1 MLIRGECEMSPM
13 TVSQASASEWRTTSD
28 ALLYILWAGS
38 TPSAQVPMAG
48 RSCTRSRGG
57 TIPHVVDS
65 VSNEG
70 PRGSATRV
78 LTCACRCV
86 RLMPGS
92 ALRPLCML
100 CAGFGSLCKCF
111 SALHKLP
118 SPLALRAPLMS
129 TNHLLPS
136 FRATSL
142 ACLRMCLNFS
152 VQDMEKGKK
161 GIIAITHQM
170 PSPEI

>member
-1 MLIRGECEMSPM
+1 MARTFRGGFGLLIRVGCGMSPM
-13 TVSQASASEWRTTSD
+13 TVSQASASESRATSD
-28 ALLYILWAGS
+28 ALLYILCAGS

-111 SALHKLP
+111 SALHKLLSFAGP
-118 SPLALRAPLMS
+118 CWQI
-129 TNHLLPS
+129 LLPDWRIARRG
-136 FRATSL
+136 RAKTEYNYKNS
-142 ACLRMCLNFS
+142 CTRYWIR
-152 VQDMEKGKK
+152 VTK
-161 GIIAITHQM
+161 
-170 PSPEI
+170 

>member
-1 MLIRGECEMSPM
+1 MSRM
-13 TVSQASASEWRTTSD
+13 TVSEASASESRVTSD
-28 ALLYILWAGS
+28 TLLYILCGRS
-38 TPSAQVPMAG
+38 TPSGQIAMAT
-48 RSCTRSRGG
+48 RSCTRLRGR
-57 TIPHVVDS
+57 TIPDVVDS

-70 PRGSATRV
+70 PGGSAARV

-118 SPLALRAPLMS
+118 SPLALRAPPMS
-129 TNHLLPS
+129 TNHLLHS

-161 GIIAITHQM
+161 GIIAITHQI